1 MMGDRV
7 TASPSRIP
15 VPMVSSNPQYN
26 GTTQNAETVD
36 INGVENGQKRLA
48 QGEAKGFE
56 TFVMTGEM
64 IIRTSQKS
72 RNPSS
77 RNPSDSTD
85 ESFDSQS
92 SLTIITK
99 TNHVSAESGFE
110 DHDAHEKA
118 SAVDAVEDVGSPMSS
133 SQSSALS
140 SDVKSDVSEQT
151 VIRQNIGSESPS
163 VTDSSSGVVSPEN
176 SNGDLTMDDAMKDSV
191 GSGKLVTSKSADK
204 IVSTSHQTVRGS
216 KSQELR
222 TNCEFSA
229 VSIDIEEDVAHSLDQ
244 IPQQGPSLRE
254 TNVSRSVESSPEHTK
269 ADRNH
274 DREFIPGFI
283 SLDGSVNGT
292 NACDTNSDHEIC
304 AKPLDDSVQSA
315 DRSHRSE
322 RDSLDPSMDP
332 NLLEYQPPVKSVD
345 HPSAHRL
352 AKRLFHMDGFK
363 KSDVARHLSKK
374 NDFSALV
381 AEEYLKYFNFEKDTL
396 DMALRKFL
404 SHFSL
409 IGETQE
415 RERVLD
421 HFSRR
426 YLECNPGEFNSV
438 DACHTLTC
446 AIMLLNTD
454 LHGQGI
460 KKRMTCHEF
469 IENLS
474 ELNDGENFN
483 KEVLKNIYHAIK
495 TEQIEWAIDEE
506 DEDNISEV
514 DDKLSAPSQPT
525 IALHNPYLDIPD
537 PSQTTEYK
545 SGYIMRKCCKE
556 PDSRKTPL
564 GKRGWK
570 VFYSSLRDMV
580 LYLHKDQH
588 SKGQGSEG
596 LQNAIRI
603 HHSLASKATD
613 YTKKQ
618 HVFRLETADWAEYLI
633 QTSDSKE
640 LQSWI
645 DTINFV
651 AASLSAPA
659 LPSAVGSQKK
669 FQRSLLPAT
678 YTKLNL
684 REQLESHDN
693 KGMEIERDLHDHRQY
708 PPEKG
713 SKARI
718 IQDYIEKEN
727 YLEHELKRYKTYVYL
742 LKAHMAAFPELEP
755 SLVETVIGEVDESG
769 DLDKRASPSHRGAV
783 QRSLSERKDVEETP
797 PGGLVNGEG
806 RRPRR
811 QVLIE
816 SSI

>member
-1 MMGDRV
+1 MGERV

-15 VPMVSSNPQYN
+15 VLMQSNSHQIN
-26 GTTQNAETVD
+26 GTTERPENTDGSGQ
-36 INGVENGQKRLA
+36 ENGQKRGPQTHA
-48 QGEAKGFE
+48 ESKGFE
-56 TFVMTGEM
+56 TFLMTGEM
-64 IIRTSQKS
+64 IIRTSQKT

-77 RNPSDSTD
+77 RNASDSTD

-92 SLTIITK
+92 SLTMK
-99 TNHVSAESGFE
+99 CNHLSAESGFE
-110 DHDAHEKA
+110 DHDTQEKTLA
-118 SAVDAVEDVGSPMSS
+118 TDAAEDIGSPMSS

-140 SDVKSDVSEQT
+140 SDLKSDVSEQT
-151 VIRQNIGSESPS
+151 VIRQNIGSESAS
-163 VTDSSSGVVSPEN
+163 VTDSSSGVVSPDN
-176 SNGDLTMDDAMKDSV
+176 SNGDLTVDDSMKDSTE
-191 GSGKLVTSKSADK
+191 SGKMVTSKSADK
-204 IVSTSHQTVRGS
+204 IASSSHQAVRGS

-222 TNCEFSA
+222 TNTSEFST
-229 VSIDIEEDVAHSLDQ
+229 VNIDIEEDVAQSLDQ
-244 IPQQGPSLRE
+244 IPQQGKNSFQA
-254 TNVSRSVESSPEHTK
+254 NVSRSVESSPEHGK
-269 ADRNH
+269 SDRSH

-283 SLDGSVNGT
+283 SLDGNVNGANT
-292 NACDTNSDHEIC
+292 CDTNSENETC
-304 AKPLDDSVQSA
+304 AKQGDDSVRS
-315 DRSHRSE
+315 DGDISHRSE

-332 NLLEYQPPVKSVD
+332 NLLDYQPPTKSVD
-345 HPSAHRL
+345 QPSAHRL

-363 KSDVARHLSKK
+363 KSDIARHLSKK
-374 NDFSALV
+374 NDFSSLV
-381 AEEYLKYFNFEKDTL
+381 AEEYLKYFDFEDDTL

-404 SHFSL
+404 SQFSL

-426 YLECNPGEFNSV
+426 YMECNPRSFNSV

-460 KKRMTCHEF
+460 RKRMTCSEF
-469 IENLS
+469 IENLA
-474 ELNDGENFN
+474 ELNDGENFY
-483 KEVLKNIYHAIK
+483 KEVLKCIYHAIK
-495 TEQIEWAIDEE
+495 TDQIEWAVDD
-506 DEDNISEV
+506 DEDDTSQVEET
-514 DDKLSAPSQPT
+514 LPPPSQP
-525 IALHNPYLDIPD
+525 AVSLHNPYLDIPD

-545 SGYIMRKCCKE
+545 NGYIMRKCCKE

-580 LYLHKDQH
+580 LYLYKDQH
-588 SKGQGSEG
+588 SKSQLVDGT
-596 LQNAIRI
+596 QNAIRI
-603 HHSLASKATD
+603 HHCLASKATD

-645 DTINFV
+645 DTINYV

-659 LPSAVGSQKK
+659 LPNAVGSQKK
-669 FQRSLLPAT
+669 FQRQLLPAT
-678 YTKLNL
+678 YSKLNL
-684 REQLESHDN
+684 REQLESHSN
-693 KGMEIERDLHDHRQY
+693 KAHEIEKDLHEHRQF

-718 IQDYIEKEN
+718 IQDYIEKES
-727 YLEHELKRYKTYVYL
+727 YLEHELKRYNTYIYL

-769 DLDKRASPSHRGAV
+769 DLDRRASPSHRGGV
-783 QRSLSERKDVEETP
+783 QRSLSERVEDFGT
-797 PGGLVNGEG
+797 LV
-806 RRPRR
+806 
-811 QVLIE
+811 
-816 SSI
+816 